1 MGRVGRLGAL
11 LGLLRFPSPQL
22 RQQTRLPKFPTVP
35 SPRHNVDFDDNV
47 ENHVE
52 DEDGVELIDE
62 ADDGLPVLE
71 KYS

>member
-1 MGRVGRLGAL
+1 M

-35 SPRHNVDFDDNV
+35 SRRRRHNVDFDDNV

-62 ADDGLPVLE
+62 A
-71 KYS
+71 